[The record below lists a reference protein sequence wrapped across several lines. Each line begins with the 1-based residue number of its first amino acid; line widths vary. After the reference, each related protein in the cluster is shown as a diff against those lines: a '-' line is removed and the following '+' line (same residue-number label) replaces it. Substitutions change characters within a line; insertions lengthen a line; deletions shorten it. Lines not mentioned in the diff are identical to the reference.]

1 MSKTALLLID
11 TQNDVLRGVGL
22 PERQAIIEASF
33 QDAIERLSK
42 IKQQANASAI
52 PVVIVQHAGKPGHR
66 LEVDSRGWQVHEKL
80 TLTER
85 DVVISKTTSDS
96 FHETS
101 LENILKE
108 SGVDHL
114 VIGGFLTQYCL
125 DLSIRRAVSLGFSVT
140 LISDGHST
148 CDESGITFDKI
159 IAHHNNILPVLNID
173 GRTVEVKAAEEI
185 VF

>member
-11 TQNDVLRGVGL
+11 TQNNVLKGVGL
-22 PERQAIIEASF
+22 PERQAVIEASF
-33 QDAIERLSK
+33 QDAIDRLSMV
-42 IKQQANASAI
+42 KQQANASKI
-52 PVVIVQHAGKPGHR
+52 PVIIVQHAGKQGHR
-66 LEVDSRGWQVHEKL
+66 LEVESEGWQVHEKL
-80 TLTER
+80 TITEQ

-96 FHETS
+96 FYETN
-101 LENILKE
+101 LENILRE
-108 SGVDHL
+108 WAVDHL
-114 VIGGFLTQYCL
+114 VVGGFLTQYCL

-173 GRTVEVKAAEEI
+173 GRSVEVRAAENI

>member
-1 MSKTALLLID
+1 MSNTALLLID
-11 TQNDVLRGVGL
+11 TQNDVLKGVGL
-22 PERQAIIEASF
+22 PERQAIIEANF
-33 QDAIERLSK
+33 QEAIERLSQV
-42 IKQQANASAI
+42 KQQANALDI
-52 PVVIVQHAGKPGHR
+52 PVIIVQHAGKSGHR
-66 LEVDSRGWQVHEKL
+66 LEVESKGWQVHEKL
-80 TLTER
+80 ALTEQ

-101 LENILKE
+101 LENILRE
-108 SGVDHL
+108 LEVEHL
-114 VIGGFLTQYCL
+114 VVGGFLTQYCL
-125 DLSIRRAVSLGFSVT
+125 DLSIRRAVSLGFNVT

-173 GRTVEVKAAEEI
+173 GRSIEVKTADEI